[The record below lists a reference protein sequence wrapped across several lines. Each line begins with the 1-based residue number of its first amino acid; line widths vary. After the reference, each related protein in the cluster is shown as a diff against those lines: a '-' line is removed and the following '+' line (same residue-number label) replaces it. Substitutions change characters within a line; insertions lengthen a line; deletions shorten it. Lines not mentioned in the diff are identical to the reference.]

1 MRALHLIFHLK
12 CKRLMIIRFLNEE
25 VVLIDAQSYRL
36 VDFSGLHLLDFKDG
50 LFAAKLIVE

>member
-1 MRALHLIFHLK
+1 
-12 CKRLMIIRFLNEE
+12 MIIRFLNEE

-50 LFAAKLIVE
+50 LFAAKLIVEW